1 MTGKLFICGEA
12 FGEQEEKTGLPFQGA
27 SGWLLDQ
34 LLSMSGLSRSA
45 AYVTNVFNLRPAGN
59 DVTNFCGPKSE
70 GIPGIAPLKAGK
82 YIRAEFLPEIK
93 RLEREIE
100 RERPTLILALG
111 NTPAAVLLGT
121 RGISEV
127 RGAAMMSKYGIK
139 VFPTFH
145 PAAILREYGLRPIVL
160 SDLSKVRKELEF
172 PEIRRPSR
180 EIWLDPTFDDLLEFE
195 RRFIAQS
202 PYLSVDIETSGRQ
215 ITCIGFAPS
224 RDRALV
230 VPITCRGK
238 AGGSYWPHVTELRV
252 WDWIRKQCQ
261 RPEVEIIGQNF
272 MYDLTFLWTEY
283 GIPVKSFSHDT
294 MLMHHALQP
303 EMRKGLGFL
312 ASIYTN
318 EQPWKTMRHN
328 DTNKKED

>member
-1 MTGKLFICGEA
+1 MIVGDALSEK
-12 FGEQEEKTGLPFQGA
+12 EEEVGRPFQGA

-34 LLSMSGLSRSA
+34 LLSMSGLSRSE
-45 AYVTNVFNLRPAGN
+45 AYLTNVFNLRPTGN
-59 DVTNFCGPKSE
+59 DVLNLCGPKAE
-70 GIPGIAPLKAGK
+70 AIPGLASLKSGK
-82 YIRAEFLPEIK
+82 YIRTEYLPEIQ

-111 NTPAAVLLGT
+111 NTPAAVLLGV
-121 RGISEV
+121 RGIDNI

-139 VFPTFH
+139 VFPTYH
-145 PAAILREYGLRPIVL
+145 PTGILRKWELRPIVL
-160 SDLSKVRKELEF
+160 SDLAKVRKELEF

-180 EIWLDPTFDDLLEFE
+180 EIWLDPTYDDLLEFE

-230 VPITCRGK
+230 VPITCRAK
-238 AGGSYWPHVTELRV
+238 PGGSYWPHVTELRV

-261 RPEVEIIGQNF
+261 RPGVEVIGQNF

-283 GIPVKSFSHDT
+283 GIPVMSFSHDT

-303 EMRKGLGFL
+303 ELRKGLGFL
-312 ASIYTN
+312 ASIYTG